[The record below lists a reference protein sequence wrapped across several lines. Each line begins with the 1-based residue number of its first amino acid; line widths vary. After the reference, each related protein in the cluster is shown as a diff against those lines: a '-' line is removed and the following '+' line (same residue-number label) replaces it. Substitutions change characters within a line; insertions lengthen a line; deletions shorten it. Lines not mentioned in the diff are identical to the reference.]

1 MMTEY
6 RRQRSEERGQKTDD
20 KGKKVRG
27 WEGVKVRK
35 NPQSE
40 LVLPLT
46 FSL

>member
-1 MMTEY
+1 MTEY
-6 RRQRSEERGQKTDD
+6 RRQRSEERGQETDD